1 MGSLPLFQHGKI
13 KKIKPSVGLNFNCLL
28 GAVSSLASFKILR
41 LIERQFETETIFV
54 DRKPSNEVQ
63 HPDGSTTYN
72 RDQTCHQ
79 NPIGPTQSTTMA
91 QTIQEALAHR
101 NGRQATSDGRRVEY
115 LDTVQAYDRWAE
127 V

>member
-1 MGSLPLFQHGKI
+1 
-13 KKIKPSVGLNFNCLL
+13 
-28 GAVSSLASFKILR
+28 
-41 LIERQFETETIFV
+41 
-54 DRKPSNEVQ
+54 
-63 HPDGSTTYN
+63 
-72 RDQTCHQ
+72 
-79 NPIGPTQSTTMA
+79 MA